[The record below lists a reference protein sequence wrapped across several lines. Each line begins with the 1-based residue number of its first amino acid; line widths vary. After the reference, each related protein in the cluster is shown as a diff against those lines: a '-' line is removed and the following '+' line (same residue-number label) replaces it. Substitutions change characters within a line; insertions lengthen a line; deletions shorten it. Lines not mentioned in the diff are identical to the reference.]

1 MVGVTGDITETRQ
14 RERQLQMA
22 QAEAAAAQRD
32 VEQTREVMQTVLDN
46 MTDGVTLFDKDF
58 RWQFSNRAHIDGREY
73 PPGFLKPGVHGREL
87 VRFQIERGDFGDV
100 EDVEAVLDE
109 AEQRILQPGGNR
121 YERRT
126 SNGRFTEFTYKPL
139 DDGALLGIY
148 RDITELK
155 ERENALAAAKE
166 VAEAARDA
174 AERAR
179 AEANAARN
187 EAEQTRTIMQ
197 TVLDNMSDGVML
209 FDSEMRWQFT
219 NRQLVD
225 FQRCHGRD
233 GEAGHFRLD
242 ILRVS
247 GASAA
252 ISVRSR
258 NPKSPPRLIGGSTSC
273 GPARATNAAPRAAS
287 SSSSI
292 SSRSKTAACSGSTA
306 TSRN

>member
-22 QAEAAAAQRD
+22 KAEAAAAHRD
-32 VEQTREVMQTVLDN
+32 VEQAREVMQTVLDN

-87 VRFQIERGDFGDV
+87 VRYQIERGDFGDV
-100 EDVEAVLDE
+100 EDAEALLDE
-109 AEQRILQPGGNR
+109 AEQRILKPGGNR

-139 DDGALLGIY
+139 ENGALLGIY

-179 AEANAARN
+179 AEANAARA

-225 FQRCHGRD
+225 FQRVSREMAKPGISAMAVPRIP
-233 GEAGHFRLD
+233 GAARRLRP
-242 ILRVS
+242 IPESEINAEVNRRVEVMRARRALR
-247 GASAA
+247 
-252 ISVRSR
+252 
-258 NPKSPPRLIGGSTSC
+258 
-273 GPARATNAAPRAAS
+273 APHRE
-287 SSSSI
+287 
-292 SSRSKTAACSGSTA
+292 RQV
-306 TSRN
+306 